1 MVFIP
6 TSGPQYKSLPNI
18 DIQDRSTLQD
28 LFENIL
34 GDDYENI
41 DISMD
46 EEYDEDDNTTEVI
59 EIGWMIIMEIVLDL
73 QILKVMILMMH
84 YYERRKP

>member
-6 TSGPQYKSLPNI
+6 TSSPQYKSLPNI

-59 EIGWMIIMEIVLDL
+59 EIGCDD
-73 QILKVMILMMH
+73 
-84 YYERRKP
+84 YYGNRVRFTYTQSNDPDDALL